1 MNFDPT
7 SQITVGGFALLA
19 LWLVLKFKPWRN
31 GTSRKDTI
39 PGIGNLGLAEWEMRT
54 REMMRSVMAER
65 KGSGAREA
73 GEWEVKLREIC
84 DAAAEESN
92 IRLKAHFDNIMAARN
107 EAIRRILREELD
119 VHGRV

>member
-1 MNFDPT
+1 MTFDPT

-31 GTSRKDTI
+31 GAVHKDTT
-39 PGIGNLGLAEWEMRT
+39 PGIGALGLAEWEMRT
-54 REMMRSVMAER
+54 RQMMASVLAER

-92 IRLKAHFDNIMAARN
+92 VRLKAYFDGIMAARN

-119 VHGRV
+119 AHGRV